1 MTAPELITDHAD
13 PAVQRILDLMKPSRK
28 AVRTALIEDAEPLVQ
43 AMAAGV
49 QFVEVYSIATTP
61 VPGALLEACLRHDV
75 PLRLMD
81 ASVVNQLFKGEK
93 RPKTFGV
100 ARVPRPHRLADLAS
114 ATGDVVVLDGV
125 KIVGNIG
132 AIVRTAFALGA
143 GGILLVDSDLTTVAD
158 RRLVRASRAYVFSLP
173 VVLADHDEAL
183 AFLREQQ
190 LPLVALDIEGDG
202 PMSDLQDVGGR
213 IALVFGSEKRGSSGE
228 LERLATRTV
237 SIPMNPA
244 AESLN
249 VSVSVGITLYERARR
264 PREAG
269 APERPGAG
277 GVGA

>member
-1 MTAPELITDHAD
+1 
-13 PAVQRILDLMKPSRK
+13 
-28 AVRTALIEDAEPLVQ
+28 
-43 AMAAGV
+43 
-49 QFVEVYSIATTP
+49 
-61 VPGALLEACLRHDV
+61 
-75 PLRLMD
+75 MD

-173 VVLADHDEAL
+173 VVLAGHDEAL

-202 PMSDLQDVGGR
+202 PMSDLQDVDGR

-228 LERLATRTV
+228 LEKLATRTV

-264 PREAG
+264 GAREAG
-269 APERPGAG
+269 AR
-277 GVGA
+277 